1 MSNEIVTPQA
11 VTTGASNYNQV
22 DKANYDQAEI
32 AKFSAMASSWWSPS
46 GSFRLIHLVNPLRT
60 KYIVDQFFKATGKV
74 RNNLTSAVNNT
85 APLQGVKA
93 LDVGCGAGILSEALY
108 AQGATVSA
116 IDMSEAALTVARL
129 HAQDKHC
136 DISYHQATAEEF
148 AHQHAGQFP
157 LVTCMEMLEH
167 VPNIQ
172 STLSALAQ
180 LVAPGGVLVVSTIN
194 KTWQAQ
200 LQMIELAEN
209 VLNWLPR
216 GTHEYHKF
224 ITPAELVAMAQQC
237 GLEMVDLQGY
247 KYAPVFN
254 SFYLSPKVD
263 VNYMMVFRKAV

>member
-1 MSNEIVTPQA
+1 
-11 VTTGASNYNQV
+11 
-22 DKANYDQAEI
+22 
-32 AKFSAMASSWWSPS
+32 
-46 GSFRLIHLVNPLRT
+46 
-60 KYIVDQFFKATGKV
+60 
-74 RNNLTSAVNNT
+74 
-85 APLQGVKA
+85 
-93 LDVGCGAGILSEALY
+93 
-108 AQGATVSA
+108 
-116 IDMSEAALTVARL
+116 MSEAALAVARL
-129 HAQDKHC
+129 HAHDKHC
-136 DISYHQATAEEF
+136 DINYQQTTAEEF
-148 AHQHAGQFP
+148 ALQHAGQFP

-167 VPNIQ
+167 VPNVQ

-180 LVAPGGVLVVSTIN
+180 LVAPEGVLVVSTIN

-263 VNYMMVFRKAV
+263 VNYMMVLRKAA